1 MKSIVFSPFF
11 STFAYKNRIRMK
23 RERQFEVMRT
33 LAMFFIVVYHCLT
46 HGVGDGCGFS
56 TSSPVCLSNALTSDL
71 MLVFSS
77 IAVNLYVMTSGYFL
91 VDLNFKASRIVRTWS
106 VACFYSFVITLLFM
120 ALCIVPFN
128 LLPLCKSLF
137 PISFDAYWF
146 VTQYIGL
153 LILSPFLA
161 IMVRNLSY
169 RQYLA
174 LLVGGAFI
182 CLTIIP
188 DFPFGKRY
196 YVAHGNSV
204 WSFAYLFLIAGFIKH
219 HLKENPISRI
229 MMTIILLVLL
239 ILSCEVIGGYHQGN
253 VHLYWLNYNGLALI
267 LSVAVFILV
276 RQLKVPDNGFWNIL
290 VKVAPYSFGVYLI
303 HDHLLIRD
311 WLWSNVSLTTYCDQL
326 LYPIIV
332 IGLCLVIYM
341 VCTIIDAV
349 RKKLFSILRIDDLIA
364 KVDQWSFT
372 HEC

>member
-1 MKSIVFSPFF
+1 
-11 STFAYKNRIRMK
+11 MK

-33 LAMFFIVVYHCLT
+33 VAMFFIVVYHCLT
-46 HGVGDGCGFS
+46 HGIGDGYEFS
-56 TSSPVCLSNALTSDL
+56 TISPICLSNALSSDL

-77 IAVNLYVMTSGYFL
+77 IAVNLYVMISGYFL

-106 VACFYSFVITLLFM
+106 VACFYSFVITLFFM
-120 ALCIVPFN
+120 VLCLIPFD
-128 LLPLCKSLF
+128 LLLGKSLF
-137 PISFDAYWF
+137 PISSDAYWF

-174 LLVGGAFI
+174 LLIGGAFI

-188 DFPFGKRY
+188 DFPLGKRY

-204 WSFAYLFLIAGFIKH
+204 WSFAYLFLIAGFVKH
-219 HLKENPISRI
+219 HLKEIPNSRI
-229 MMTIILLVLL
+229 MMAFVLLVLL
-239 ILSCEVIGGYHQGN
+239 IFSSEVIGGYHQGI

-276 RQLKVPDNGFWNIL
+276 RQQKVPDNGFWNVL

-311 WLWSNVSLTTYCDQL
+311 WLWSSFSLTSYCDQL
-326 LYPIIV
+326 LYPIV
-332 IGLCLVIYM
+332 ILGLCLVIYI
-341 VCTIIDAV
+341 VCTIIDAI
-349 RKKLFSILRIDDLIA
+349 RKKLFSILRIDDMIA
-364 KVDQWSFT
+364 KVDRWSFYS
-372 HEC
+372 